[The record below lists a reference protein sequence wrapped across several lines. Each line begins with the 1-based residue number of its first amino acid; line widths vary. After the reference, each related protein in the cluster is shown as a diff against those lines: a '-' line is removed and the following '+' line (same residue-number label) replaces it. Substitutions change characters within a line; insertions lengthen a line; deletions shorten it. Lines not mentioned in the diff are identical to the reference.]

1 MNRMGERNRLR
12 DIWNRVLT
20 VPGNMTAYW
29 TGKVA
34 GWLQSAKLSGDAVEL
49 PIAREEIR
57 SLRKLAASF
66 TEKGYPDTPPRM
78 TAEEISLVQSI
89 RDETKRCNRNNVTR
103 TSAYWRVFE
112 RSPELQW
119 AFLAHMVSR
128 NGGWSMT
135 DLKGELYSRLLAPDR
150 SVTIFDFLES
160 ANSLIFQDAYP
171 QLRLYESSLERRRS
185 LFHLLPE
192 FGVSAF
198 MRPVWEQFWHEGN
211 SALLTVGLIV
221 NEQHYIEGRVV
232 QDERFRR
239 AILDTADFQAQTVL
253 QLNCLLFPYAP
264 EGAMAHP
271 DASSRPRN
279 YRLAG
284 LILEDFSDLSG
295 RIEFGKALYAI
306 LFAVP
311 AVAKGVRDF
320 ASSRTHTGSRAD
332 FWPGIFATVQ
342 SEPPKAQYA
351 EKLDGGT
358 LLPGA
363 TPLYS
368 PKLEHAWKDKPFT
381 PPDRYDWYRLGAGS
395 TESGRTT
402 DRERGGNDDPFRY
415 FGTMRPPL
423 HYEMTNEYGFALNKL
438 ELAVLAGDL
447 LFD

>member
-12 DIWNRVLT
+12 DIWNRLLT

-49 PIAREEIR
+49 SVTKEEIR

-66 TEKGYPDTPPRM
+66 AEKDYPGTPPRL

-103 TSAYWRVFE
+103 TMAYWRVFE
-112 RSPELQW
+112 RSPVLQW

-150 SVTIFDFLES
+150 SDTIFDFLES

-171 QLRLYESSLERRRS
+171 QLRLYESSMERRRN
-185 LFHLLPE
+185 LFHLLPV

-198 MRPVWEQFWHEGN
+198 MRPVWEQFWREGN

-264 EGAMAHP
+264 EGALAHP
-271 DASSRPRN
+271 EASSQPRN
-279 YRLAG
+279 HRLAG

-332 FWPGIFATVQ
+332 YWPGIFATLR
-342 SEPPKAQYA
+342 SEPPKAQYV
-351 EKLDGGT
+351 EKLDGGI

-368 PKLEHAWKDKPFT
+368 PKLEQAWKDKPFT
-381 PPDRYDWYRLGAGS
+381 PPDRYDWYRLRAGS
-395 TESGRTT
+395 TVSGRAT

-415 FGTMRPPL
+415 FGKMRPPL
-423 HYEMTNEYGFALNKL
+423 HYEMTNEYSFALNKL
-438 ELAVLAGDL
+438 ELAVLAGDM